1 MSEISH
7 SVENQRGDEKGHCSS
22 EHDSG
27 SSCAHVEDML
37 AQERCLSAELKL
49 KIKALEEVVLA
60 QRLQLEEENAHLREE
75 MVRLAD
81 LIVKKACS

>member
-1 MSEISH
+1 MSESSH
-7 SVENQRGDEKGHCSS
+7 STENQTTDEKDQSSS

-27 SSCAHVEDML
+27 PSCAHVEDRL
-37 AQERCLSAELKL
+37 AQERRLSAELKL

-60 QRLQLEEENAHLREE
+60 QRLQLEKENARLREE

-81 LIVKKACS
+81 LIVKKTCS